1 MYIICSRDH
10 VEASATVRA
19 RLVPQVQVV
28 TLVQS
33 EAHADDLLPPEFCEL
48 MLEESSEAL
57 RFCLKDSSQCP
68 TSELELLSDVQP
80 PADTSPRTSL
90 PQLKTVEIRATTEGT
105 LLHKAGL
112 CPASQDFLSFETRP

>member
-10 VEASATVRA
+10 VEASTVRA

-48 MLEESSEAL
+48 MLEESSEGPAL
-57 RFCLKDSSQCP
+57 LFEGQLAV
-68 TSELELLSDVQP
+68 SDV
-80 PADTSPRTSL
+80 
-90 PQLKTVEIRATTEGT
+90 GT
-105 LLHKAGL
+105 GA
-112 CPASQDFLSFETRP
+112 AF